1 MIEMPDVLARLGCA
15 LVAGFV
21 LGFERESHGR
31 AAGLRTTLLVCVAA
45 ALAMIISGSF
55 YTESEETSLTWRP
68 DPARLAA
75 GVLTGMGF
83 LGAGAIIRQDNVVR
97 GVTTAAVL
105 WFVTMLGLAFGKGH
119 FALGGIGFLIAIII
133 LFVLPSLEGIIKND
147 WYASLTVV
155 LQLDASSEKEIKQL
169 LEKQGVKVKEVDM
182 EYDLLKK
189 QKTLHFSLKF
199 KKNNLLALS
208 GEVVHRLVDQP
219 GVIQVKWV

>member
-1 MIEMPDVLARLGCA
+1 MIDMPEVLVRLGCA
-15 LVAGFV
+15 FVAGLV

-31 AAGLRTTLLVCVAA
+31 AAGLRTTLLVCVSS
-45 ALAMIISGSF
+45 ALAMIISGYF
-55 YTESEETSLTWRP
+55 YMESNSVTLTWRP

-105 WFVTMLGLAFGKGH
+105 WFVTILGLAFGSGH
-119 FALGGIGFLIAIII
+119 FALGGVGFLIAVVI

-155 LQLDASSEKEIKQL
+155 LQLDASSEKEIKRL
-169 LEKQGVKVKEVDM
+169 VEEQGVKVKEVDM
-182 EYDLLKK
+182 EYDLQKK
-189 QKTLHFSLKF
+189 QKSLHFSLKF
-199 KKNNLLALS
+199 KKNDLLALS
-208 GEVVHRLVDQP
+208 GEVVHQLVRHP
-219 GVIQVKWV
+219 GVIQVKWI